1 MAAKKGTHPNIILFM
16 TDDAGRDDLGCQVG
30 GGENRGATPAGQAAG
45 GTR

>member
-30 GGENRGATPAGQAAG
+30 GGNRGATPAGQAAG
-45 GTR
+45 GTP